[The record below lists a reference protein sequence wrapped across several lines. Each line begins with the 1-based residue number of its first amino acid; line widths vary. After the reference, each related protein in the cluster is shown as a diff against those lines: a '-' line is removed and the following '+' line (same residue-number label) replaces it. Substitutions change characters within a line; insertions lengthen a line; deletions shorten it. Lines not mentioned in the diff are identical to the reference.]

1 MAAPLSRAERNAA
14 IANAGSVATAA
25 TCPWGGDHSETGS
38 QASSRGG
45 APSSRNTCPWGA
57 EQAAAPTANRRSN
70 SRSKADTC
78 PWGDASN
85 DADSKRLA
93 EAARRR
99 TKESPKHFGA
109 AGSGAPKPPTG
120 GLLQRPVMEQPVETT
135 QRLSAEDRPIG
146 GWAQPPP
153 CAMPEE
159 GMCMDMGQ
167 QQQRMGQQQQMGQQQ
182 MGQMGAEQPDG
193 DEDED
198 QVEQRELIQ
207 HCLAEGLDEE
217 QIMEM
222 LEQWQNDKLLAKTRE
237 KMERMPPAPVAQPKF
252 RPAPAHQKIV
262 AEAAEQPQASLGVP
276 FGQLGMAVGGTS
288 VAASRMV
295 KGKKSASF
303 GPTDEEIV
311 DVLQDY
317 AKENLTPPESGGS
330 TPTGQGMSLAA
341 KRAKDK
347 QTSEA
352 ATGGF
357 NSDKASA
364 AYFESRKQMDA
375 IKNKNRQA
383 SRIF

>member
-1 MAAPLSRAERNAA
+1 
-14 IANAGSVATAA
+14 
-25 TCPWGGDHSETGS
+25 
-38 QASSRGG
+38 
-45 APSSRNTCPWGA
+45 
-57 EQAAAPTANRRSN
+57 
-70 SRSKADTC
+70 
-78 PWGDASN
+78 
-85 DADSKRLA
+85 
-93 EAARRR
+93 
-99 TKESPKHFGA
+99 
-109 AGSGAPKPPTG
+109 
-120 GLLQRPVMEQPVETT
+120 MEQPVEVT

-153 CAMPEE
+153 SAMPED
-159 GMCMDMGQ
+159 GMVMDMGQ
-167 QQQRMGQQQQMGQQQ
+167 QQQMGRQQQQ
-182 MGQMGAEQPDG
+182 MGQMGAEHHDG
-193 DEDED
+193 DEDESED

-237 KMERMPPAPVAQPKF
+237 KMANMPPAPVAQPKF
-252 RPAPAHQKIV
+252 RPAPAHEKIV
-262 AEAAEQPQASLGVP
+262 AQAAEQPEASPGVP

-295 KGKKSASF
+295 KGKKSLSF

-317 AKENLTPPESGGS
+317 AKENLTPPESEGS
-330 TPTGQGMSLAA
+330 TPTGQGVSLAA

-347 QTSEA
+347 QPSEA
-352 ATGGF
+352 AVGVF
-357 NSDKASA
+357 SADKSSV
-364 AYFESRKQMDA
+364 AYFDSRKQMDA

>member
-14 IANAGSVATAA
+14 IASAGAAATAA
-25 TCPWGGDHSETGS
+25 TCPWNAGAGENSETGS

-45 APSSRNTCPWGA
+45 APSARNTCPWGSDKVP
-57 EQAAAPTANRRSN
+57 APTSSRRSN
-70 SRSKADTC
+70 SRSGADTC
-78 PWGDASN
+78 PWGGASN

-99 TKESPKHFGA
+99 TKESPKHYGA
-109 AGSGAPKPPTG
+109 AGSGAPKPPKG
-120 GLLQRPVMEQPVETT
+120 GLLQRPGMEQPVEVT

-159 GMCMDMGQ
+159 GMVMDMGRQ
-167 QQQRMGQQQQMGQQQ
+167 HMGQQRQ
-182 MGQMGAEQPDG
+182 MGQMGAEHHDG
-193 DEDED
+193 DEDESED

-237 KMERMPPAPVAQPKF
+237 KMANMPPAPVAQPKF
-252 RPAPAHQKIV
+252 RPAPAHEKIV
-262 AEAAEQPQASLGVP
+262 AQAAEQPEASPGVP

-295 KGKKSASF
+295 KARSRCRLGLLMKKSW
-303 GPTDEEIV
+303 
-311 DVLQDY
+311 
-317 AKENLTPPESGGS
+317 
-330 TPTGQGMSLAA
+330 MSC
-341 KRAKDK
+341 
-347 QTSEA
+347 
-352 ATGGF
+352 
-357 NSDKASA
+357 
-364 AYFESRKQMDA
+364 
-375 IKNKNRQA
+375 
-383 SRIF
+383 RIMPRRI